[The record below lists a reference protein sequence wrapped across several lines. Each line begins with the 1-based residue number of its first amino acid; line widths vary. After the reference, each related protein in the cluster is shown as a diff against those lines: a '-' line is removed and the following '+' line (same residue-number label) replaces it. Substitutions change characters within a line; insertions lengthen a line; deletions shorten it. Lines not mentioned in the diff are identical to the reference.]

1 MTLSPRVVS
10 NFTPI
15 AEEKN
20 RGVNFG
26 RPHRIF
32 SINITSHARQGS
44 CGRDAQFQSPIRGP
58 HVCYRRQALTLRTC
72 QRGMLVLSQSHGP
85 SCKHFPLRGDRGP
98 IMSFLSRPRGISLM
112 QAHRLEV
119 RISFA
124 SRLDNTREAG
134 LSRRS
139 IRPGGRVDWLF
150 SRGGGR
156 VGTAPSAQGAH
167 STQQKLKQGTTM
179 HLCRQLPSRTAP
191 ELVIGLGS
199 SLSLFFVPS
208 RSCADER
215 AKLPTGVGRLSHMRH
230 RVPRDRPSLWGESY
244 IMSARVPQ
252 PVRPGRS

>member
-1 MTLSPRVVS
+1 
-10 NFTPI
+10 
-15 AEEKN
+15 
-20 RGVNFG
+20 
-26 RPHRIF
+26 
-32 SINITSHARQGS
+32 
-44 CGRDAQFQSPIRGP
+44 
-58 HVCYRRQALTLRTC
+58 
-72 QRGMLVLSQSHGP
+72 MLVLSQSHGP

-167 STQQKLKQGTTM
+167 STQQKLSVYSANVQFLSYIGPNKPRKQGTTM